1 MGSLFKK
8 IYFLLRKGQNNAL
21 EDYFTEIFAEIF
33 EDKEML
39 VDFFKRF
46 ASTNLEDPSNIS
58 ITTQITFDKLDHHE
72 MASKPDLVIKFK
84 DMGQNFIIFFE
95 NKLEASEGPQQLQR
109 YAFHLKE
116 YNSQGFNTFLFYV
129 TRYYDP
135 KENNDIIQL
144 RWYMVYN
151 WIKEHRNPFIDKVLK
166 FMEEIKLNETRRFL
180 PQDIIAIQEMNR
192 LQRMMD
198 ECLEGLVDETMKNLF
213 GQPIGWSNRNVQ
225 LRDYNRYFKSY
236 TYDKNTW
243 STWIGCGFKLT
254 DDEYPLIS
262 VLFQVSPKSNKRKET
277 IKALNWFLNNEGRKN
292 GWMDFDLEDD
302 TKWSGIVCHK
312 KILDILN
319 HEDHIDA
326 IQDFFIQ
333 KMKEMDTIKQKYPDL
348 DWK

>member
-1 MGSLFKK
+1 M
-8 IYFLLRKGQNNAL
+8 LRKGKNNAL

-39 VDFFKRF
+39 VDFFKHF
-46 ASTNLEDPSNIS
+46 SSINLENPSNIS
-58 ITTQITFDKLDHHE
+58 ITTQRTFDKLDYHE
-72 MASKPDLVIKFK
+72 MGSKPDLVIQFRDK
-84 DMGQNFIIFFE
+84 GQYFITFFE

-109 YAFHLKE
+109 YAQHLKE
-116 YNSQGFNTFLFYV
+116 YNSRGFNTFLFYI

-135 KENNDIIQL
+135 KKNNDIIQL

-151 WIKEHRNPFIDKVLK
+151 WIKGYRNPFTDKVLT

-180 PQDIIAIQEMNR
+180 PQDILAIQEMNR

-198 ECLEGLVDETMKNLF
+198 ECLEGSVDKTITNLF

-225 LRDYNRYFKSY
+225 LRDHNRYFKVY

-243 STWIGCGFKLT
+243 ATWMGCGFKLT
-254 DDEYPLIS
+254 DDEYPLVS
-262 VLFQVSPKSNKRKET
+262 VLFQVSPKSNKRIET
-277 IKALNWFLNNEGRKN
+277 IEALNWFLDYEGNKN
-292 GWMDFDLEDD
+292 GWIGYDLKDD
-302 TKWSGIVCHK
+302 TKWSGIICDK
-312 KILDILN
+312 NILEILT
-319 HEDHIDA
+319 HEDHINE

-333 KMKEMDTIKQKYPDL
+333 KMKELDTIKQKYPNL